1 MLNHIRLK
9 VTNFGTGAQDRSNEF
24 IQDRRNEFI
33 EDLKKV
39 DGVPSILA
47 QIIENTNGIRVT
59 LIRLGD
65 TGAYLVIIKGV
76 FDSLL
81 VDLGRQYG
89 FPRGFP
95 LVWFPNHTI
104 YCYGFY
110 PKFENDV
117 HAQRA
122 DDTEFEDAT
131 NMTVTLKM
139 SGFLG
144 QFILF
149 PSLDGKTLYSLYCSK
164 NSCGNEYSDG
174 ATRIAASWLT
184 HDLARKLWN
193 DGLYFCGE
201 VMSFNDQMHGAR
213 VLSESF
219 VVTCLGRIMTIDIQN
234 RHCSRDTMSSYLSHD
249 DLMTYCLKHHIP
261 VTSSWTCDQPQQ
273 IVDFVDALSAQRDF
287 MTNSKFNDLVGQHF
301 TEHKG
306 NITHAQT
313 LGDVLEGLVIKF
325 TRKTSETVET
335 VKYKFPNYTH
345 RTFFLRQ
352 SLGPAP
358 TSSVFFERTYLSSLE
373 KYLSRWVV
381 SQEGKD
387 YWRRR
392 MMSLAVHLKNVPFP
406 TRDVEANDQPGI
418 HIQLADMDIS
428 ILDDAESQLL
438 TLMPPQLTA
447 TVVVF
452 IGPVEY
458 NKSTEAESLATS
470 AGFRHIDGDLLG
482 LDGNIVKLLGAER
495 GDYTLYQVAKALI
508 DGVVPVVSTGGAV
521 IKNLKPYI
529 KNLLGVDVD
538 MVLFCPE
545 GDDMATVYSASPVR
559 DVVEYR
565 INTGFWSLSKGQTL
579 NALVDKIS
587 RVNIGNATI
596 AKELIEMA
604 DTVMTFPRATQTQTT
619 THSKPELS
627 KFSTVAFKDM
637 TIRPQQVRLVVLVGD
652 STVGHITTAFSTD
665 GINDFDFKAFDSLA
679 SSLTVD
685 KLKAT
690 IVTAPSSKKNKP
702 VFSFAAVDNANIPS
716 RSNDEIHVTLKTTVH
731 SPAAMGSACAQ
742 FRSDIDT
749 ITLTRKNGEQTTHAR
764 QSLQLTDTTVKILGG
779 LLIPA
784 YR

>member
-1 MLNHIRLK
+1 MISHVRLD
-9 VTNFGTGAQDRSNEF
+9 VAEIGTGAS
-24 IQDRRNEFI
+24 DRRDAFI
-33 EDLKKV
+33 KDLKKV
-39 DGVPSILA
+39 DGVSSTLA
-47 QIIENTNGIRVT
+47 QIIERTRGIRVT
-59 LIRLGD
+59 LTKLGD
-65 TGAYLVIIKGV
+65 TGAYLVIIKGA

-81 VDLGRQYG
+81 VELGRQYG

-95 LVWFPNHTI
+95 LVWYPNRTI
-104 YCYGFY
+104 YCFGFY

-117 HAQRA
+117 HAQQA
-122 DDTEFEDAT
+122 DDTEFDGAT

-149 PSLDGKTLYSLYCSK
+149 SSLDGKTLYSLYCSK
-164 NSCGNEYSDG
+164 NSSGNEFSDG
-174 ATRIAASWLT
+174 ATRIAAPWLT
-184 HDLARKLWN
+184 DDLAHKLWN

-201 VMSFNDQMHGAR
+201 VMSFNDQMHGDR

-234 RHCSRDTMSSYLSHD
+234 HCCSRDTMSSYLSHD
-249 DLMTYCLKHHIP
+249 ELMTYCLEHHMP

-273 IVDFVDALSAQRDF
+273 IIDFVKVLGVQRDF
-287 MTNSKFNDLVGQHF
+287 MTNSKFDDLVGQHF
-301 TEHKG
+301 TEHRG
-306 NITHAQT
+306 NVTHAQT

-325 TRKTSETVET
+325 TTSDGTRKT

-358 TSSVFFERTYLSSLE
+358 TASVFFERTYLSALE

-406 TRDVEANDQPGI
+406 TRDVEANNQPGI
-418 HIQLADMDIS
+418 HIQLADMDIP
-428 ILDDAESQLL
+428 ILEDANSQLL
-438 TLMPPQLTA
+438 ALMPPQLTA
-447 TVVVF
+447 TVIVF
-452 IGPVEY
+452 VGPVGY
-458 NKSTEAESLATS
+458 GKSTTAESLATS
-470 AGFRHIDGDLLG
+470 VGFRHIDGDLLG
-482 LDGNIVKLLGAER
+482 LDDNIVKLLGAER
-495 GDYTLYQVAKALI
+495 GDYTLYQIAKALI

-521 IKNLKPYI
+521 IKNLKSYI
-529 KNLLGVDVD
+529 KNLLGIDVD
-538 MVLFCPE
+538 MVLFRPK

-559 DVVEYR
+559 DVVEHR
-565 INTGFWSLSKGQTL
+565 INNGFWSLTKGQTL

-587 RVNIGNATI
+587 KVNIGNATI
-596 AKELIEMA
+596 ADELIQMA
-604 DTVMTFPRATQTQTT
+604 DTVMTFPRATQGNDQDQTQDT
-619 THSKPELS
+619 THFKPELS
-627 KFSTVAFKDM
+627 NFSTVAFKDM
-637 TIRPQQVRLVVLVGD
+637 TIRPQQVRIVALVGD
-652 STVGHITTAFSTD
+652 TTVGHITVAFSTN
-665 GINDFDFKAFDSLA
+665 GINDFDFEAFDSLA
-679 SSLTVD
+679 SSLTAN

-702 VFSFAAVDNANIPS
+702 VFSFAAVDDANIPS
-716 RSNDEIHVTLKTTVH
+716 RANDEIHVTLKTTVH
-731 SPAAMGSACAQ
+731 RPSEMKSACAQ
-742 FRSDIDT
+742 FRSDSDT
-749 ITLTRKNGEQTTHAR
+749 ITLKDKNGEETTHAR

-779 LLIPA
+779 LLIPV